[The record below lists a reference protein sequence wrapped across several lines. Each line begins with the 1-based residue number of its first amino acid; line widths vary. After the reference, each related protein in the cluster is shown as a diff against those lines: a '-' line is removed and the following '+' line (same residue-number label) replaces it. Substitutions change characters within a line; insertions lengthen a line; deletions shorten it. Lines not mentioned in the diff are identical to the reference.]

1 MQVVVQLMDTYIAL
15 VLHSISAHVPGMA
28 YQGMH
33 SALTQTVLVQV
44 RDCTIDAP
52 SRVPVWHRV

>member
-33 SALTQTVLVQV
+33 SALT
-44 RDCTIDAP
+44 
-52 SRVPVWHRV
+52 